1 MPGAGIACL
10 TRCTRAATNFAMIKS
25 TLCTV
30 MSGVALLIFLLPRVA
45 AADDQGSAKQG
56 SATAVTNNSS
66 DTSEDDPP
74 ESQKHKRIFG
84 IIPNNRTSDQKEPQT
99 LTPKEKFSIAVE
111 DNFDRGTYMLASGFA
126 GYGQLRDS
134 TPSFGHG
141 VKGYARYWVASYTDL
156 AVGNVMTEAIYPVIL
171 HQDPRY
177 FRRGTGSRWSRLG
190 YAAGQI
196 FVTHSDSGTTQFNFS
211 EILGN
216 LTAVGIANAYYP
228 DNRNVPD
235 NGLKFGI
242 QIGTDMTGNIL
253 KEFAPD
259 LGRAFS
265 RVFHRAKD

>member
-1 MPGAGIACL
+1 
-10 TRCTRAATNFAMIKS
+10 MIKP
-25 TLCTV
+25 TLSAM
-30 MSGVALLIFLLPRVA
+30 MSGLTLLILVLPRVA
-45 AADDQGSAKQG
+45 AADGPALAPR
-56 SATAVTNNSS
+56 ATAAQTGATGGTDSS
-66 DTSEDDPP
+66 STTSPDDPP
-74 ESQKHKRIFG
+74 ESQKPKRIFG
-84 IIPNNRTSDQKEPQT
+84 VIPNNRTSDQKEHET

-126 GYGQLRDS
+126 GYAQLGDS
-134 TPSFGHG
+134 APSFGHG
-141 VKGYARYWVASYTDL
+141 VKGYARYWVAAYTDL

-171 HQDPRY
+171 RQDPRY
-177 FRRGTGSRWSRLG
+177 FRRGTGSKWSRLG

-235 NGLKFGI
+235 NAFKFGV

-259 LGRAFS
+259 LSEAFR
-265 RVFHRAKD
+265 RVFHH

>member
-1 MPGAGIACL
+1 MV
-10 TRCTRAATNFAMIKS
+10 KS
-25 TLCTV
+25 MLCAV
-30 MSGVALLIFLLPRVA
+30 MSGLALLIFVLPRAA
-45 AADDQGSAKQG
+45 AADELAAQESQTGGADGSSKA
-56 SATAVTNNSS
+56 SP
-66 DTSEDDPP
+66 DDPRDA
-74 ESQKHKRIFG
+74 HKRIFG

-99 LTPKEKFSIAVE
+99 LTPKEKFSIAVD

-126 GYGQLRDS
+126 GYGELGDS

-141 VKGYARYWVASYTDL
+141 VKGYARYWAASYTDL

-177 FRRGTGSRWSRLG
+177 FRRGTGSGWSRLG

-196 FVTHSDSGTTQFNFS
+196 FVTHSDAGTTQFNFS

-216 LTAVGIANAYYP
+216 LTAVGISNAYYP
-228 DNRNVPD
+228 DNRDVPD
-235 NGLKFGI
+235 NALKFGI

-265 RVFHRAKD
+265 RMFHRDKD

>member
-1 MPGAGIACL
+1 
-10 TRCTRAATNFAMIKS
+10 MIKP
-25 TLCTV
+25 TLCALV
-30 MSGVALLIFLLPRVA
+30 SLMLLIFVLPLAA
-45 AADDQGSAKQG
+45 AADDGLPAQG
-56 SATAVTNNSS
+56 SATAGTDSS
-66 DTSEDDPP
+66 SSASPDDPP
-74 ESQKHKRIFG
+74 GSQKRIFG
-84 IIPNNRTSDQKEPQT
+84 IIPNNRTSDQKEHQT

-111 DNFDRGTYMLASGFA
+111 DDFDRGTYMLASGFA
-126 GYGQLRDS
+126 GYAQLGNS

-141 VKGYARYWVASYTDL
+141 IKGYARYWVAAYTDL
-156 AVGNVMTEAIYPVIL
+156 AVGNVMTEAIFPVVL

-196 FVTHSDSGTTQFNFS
+196 FVTHSDSGSTQFNFS

-228 DNRNVPD
+228 DNRDVPD
-235 NGLKFGI
+235 NALKFGI

-259 LGRAFS
+259 LSHAFS
-265 RVFHRAKD
+265 RMFHHEKP

>member
-1 MPGAGIACL
+1 
-10 TRCTRAATNFAMIKS
+10 MIKS
-25 TLCTV
+25 TLCAV
-30 MSGVALLIFLLPRVA
+30 ISGLALLMFVLPRAAVA
-45 AADDQGSAKQG
+45 DEPAPQGSG
-56 SATAVTNNSS
+56 GGATESS
-66 DTSEDDPP
+66 SKTSPDDPP
-74 ESQKHKRIFG
+74 GSQHKRIFG

-111 DNFDRGTYMLASGFA
+111 DNFDRGMYMLASGFA
-126 GYGQLRDS
+126 GYGQLGDS

-141 VKGYARYWVASYTDL
+141 VKGYARYWAASYSDL

-177 FRRGTGSRWSRLG
+177 FRRGTGSGWSRLG

-196 FVTHSDSGTTQFNFS
+196 FVTHSDAGATQFNFS
-211 EILGN
+211 ELLGN

-235 NGLKFGI
+235 NALKFGI

-265 RVFHRAKD
+265 RMFHRPKA

>member
-1 MPGAGIACL
+1 MV
-10 TRCTRAATNFAMIKS
+10 KS
-25 TLCTV
+25 TLCAV
-30 MSGVALLIFLLPRVA
+30 MSGLALLIFVLPRAAVADEVA
-45 AADDQGSAKQG
+45 AQDTATGGTDGSSKA
-56 SATAVTNNSS
+56 SP
-66 DTSEDDPP
+66 DDPP
-74 ESQKHKRIFG
+74 DTHKRIFG

-126 GYGQLRDS
+126 GYGELGDS

-141 VKGYARYWVASYTDL
+141 VKGYARYWAASYTDL

-177 FRRGTGSRWSRLG
+177 FRRGTGSGWSRLG

-196 FVTHSDSGTTQFNFS
+196 FVTHSDAGATQFNFS

-216 LTAVGIANAYYP
+216 MTAVGISNAYYP
-228 DNRNVPD
+228 DNRDVPD
-235 NGLKFGI
+235 NALKFGI

-265 RVFHRAKD
+265 RMFHRDKD

>member
-1 MPGAGIACL
+1 MVKP
-10 TRCTRAATNFAMIKS
+10 
-25 TLCTV
+25 TLCAV
-30 MSGVALLIFLLPRVA
+30 ISGLTLLIFVPRAA
-45 AADDQGSAKQG
+45 AADDPAQG
-56 SATAVTNNSS
+56 SATAAQGSATGGADSS
-66 DTSEDDPP
+66 SNTSSDDPP
-74 ESQKHKRIFG
+74 ASQKPKRIFG
-84 IIPNNRTSDQKEPQT
+84 IIPNNRTSDQKEHET

-126 GYGQLRDS
+126 GYAQLGDS

-141 VKGYARYWVASYTDL
+141 VKGYARYWVAAYTDL

-177 FRRGTGSRWSRLG
+177 FRRGAGSKWSRLG

-196 FVTHSDSGTTQFNFS
+196 FVTHSDSGATQFNFS

-216 LTAVGIANAYYP
+216 LTAVGISNAYYP
-228 DNRNVPD
+228 DNRDVPD
-235 NGLKFGI
+235 NAFKFGV

-259 LGRAFS
+259 LSEAF
-265 RVFHRAKD
+265 RKMFHRLRLTEGY